1 MEHFA
6 CSQTW
11 NAIQRLMNVVTKKT
25 LQAFWTIHPNA
36 KGPLTSW
43 YDHAKA
49 ADWQSPQ
56 DIKNDF
62 RSVDFVGDNRVIFD
76 IGGNNYR
83 LVVRVSYT
91 FKQVLVKFVG
101 THKEYDQINP
111 ETV

>member
-1 MEHFA
+1 MD
-6 CSQTW
+6 
-11 NAIQRLMNVVTKKT
+11 VVTKRV
-25 LQAFWTIHPNA
+25 LQAFWTIHQNA
-36 KGPLTSW
+36 RGSLIAW
-43 YDHAKA
+43 YDHARA
-49 ADWQSPQ
+49 AEWLTPQ

-62 RSVDFVGDNRVIFD
+62 RGVDFVGDNRVIFD

-101 THKEYDQINP
+101 THADYDKIDP